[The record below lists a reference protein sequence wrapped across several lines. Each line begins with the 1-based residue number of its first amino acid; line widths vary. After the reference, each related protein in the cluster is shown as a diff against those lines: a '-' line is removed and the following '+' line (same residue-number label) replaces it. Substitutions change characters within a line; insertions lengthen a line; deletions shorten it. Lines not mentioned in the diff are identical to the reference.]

1 MSGTTVI
8 GERTHG
14 MEPDQ
19 DPRVPAPRDG
29 GRETAED
36 GGYPFLPF
44 VPAPRVAPSIERMPV
59 TAPLPI
65 PSTAL
70 VPAPVAPDAGLPA
83 LLRVWGRA
91 VTRAVQAAVDGVRSL
106 VDALVPAPAPR

>member
-8 GERTHG
+8 SERTHG

-44 VPAPRVAPSIERMPV
+44 VPIGPRA
-59 TAPLPI
+59 
-65 PSTAL
+65 
-70 VPAPVAPDAGLPA
+70 VPASCEGEDAGDSENCEYSLH
-83 LLRVWGRA
+83 
-91 VTRAVQAAVDGVRSL
+91 DGH
-106 VDALVPAPAPR
+106 PP

>member
-1 MSGTTVI
+1 MTGTTVI

-44 VPAPRVAPSIERMPV
+44 VPAPRVAPWVERMPV
-59 TAPLPI
+59 TAPLPT
-65 PSTAL
+65 PSTA
-70 VPAPVAPDAGLPA
+70 PAPVAPGAGLPA

-91 VTRAVQAAVDGVRSL
+91 VTRTVHAAVDGVRSL
-106 VDALVPAPAPR
+106 FDALVPTPAPR

>member
-44 VPAPRVAPSIERMPV
+44 VPAPRVAPPIERMPV
-59 TAPLPI
+59 TAPLPT
-65 PSTAL
+65 PSTPL
-70 VPAPVAPDAGLPA
+70 VPVDPDAGLPA
-83 LLRVWGRA
+83 LLRTWGRA
-91 VTRAVQAAVDGVRSL
+91 VTRAVHAAVDGVRSL
-106 VDALVPAPAPR
+106 FDALVPAPAPR

>member
-44 VPAPRVAPSIERMPV
+44 VPAPRVAPWIERMPV
-59 TAPLPI
+59 TAPLPT
-65 PSTAL
+65 PSTA
-70 VPAPVAPDAGLPA
+70 PAPVTPGAGLPA

-91 VTRAVQAAVDGVRSL
+91 VTRAVHAAVSGVRSL
-106 VDALVPAPAPR
+106 LDALVPAPAPR

>member
-1 MSGTTVI
+1 
-8 GERTHG
+8 

-44 VPAPRVAPSIERMPV
+44 VPAPRVAPWIERMPV
-59 TAPLPI
+59 TAPLPT
-65 PSTAL
+65 PVTAPVSTAL
-70 VPAPVAPDAGLPA
+70 VPAPVAPGAGLPA
-83 LLRVWGRA
+83 LLRAWGRA
-91 VTRAVQAAVDGVRSL
+91 VSRAVHAAVDGVRSL
-106 VDALVPAPAPR
+106 FDALVPAPAPR

>member
-36 GGYPFLPF
+36 GGYPFLPV
-44 VPAPRVAPSIERMPV
+44 VPAPRAASWVERMPV

-70 VPAPVAPDAGLPA
+70 APVVPDGGLPA
-83 LLRVWGRA
+83 LLRTWGRA
-91 VTRAVQAAVDGVRSL
+91 VTRAVHMAADGVRSL
-106 VDALVPAPAPR
+106 FDALVPAPASR

>member
-1 MSGTTVI
+1 MTGTTVI

-44 VPAPRVAPSIERMPV
+44 VPAPRVAPWIERMPV
-59 TAPLPI
+59 AAALPT
-65 PSTAL
+65 PSTA
-70 VPAPVAPDAGLPA
+70 PAPVAPGAGLPV

-91 VTRAVQAAVDGVRSL
+91 VTRAVHAAVDGVRSL
-106 VDALVPAPAPR
+106 FDALVPAPAPR